1 MCMDA
6 TFESDLRGTIAAAAA
21 GDEHAFARIVARH
34 ADDMVRV
41 AYLVC
46 GDVTLAHEAVQS
58 AWTLAWRRIRTLR
71 DHDRLR
77 AWLVAIAANEAR
89 QLIRRRRRRGVV
101 EITMHAFDDERDAPR
116 GGDPALD
123 YVDLMTA
130 LARLT
135 LDDRQIV
142 AMRYALGM
150 TSFEIAAATG
160 RSAAGVR
167 SRLARALDRLREDLG
182 DD

>member
-1 MCMDA
+1 MNA
-6 TFESDLRGTIAAAAA
+6 TVEGDLRGTIVAAAA
-21 GDEHAFARIVARH
+21 GDEVAFARIIAAH
-34 ADDMVRV
+34 GDDMARV

-46 GDVTLAHEAVQS
+46 GDVALSREAVQS
-58 AWTLAWRRIRTLR
+58 AWALAWRKMRTLR

-89 QLIRRRRRRGVV
+89 QLVRGRRRRGVV
-101 EITMHAFDDERDAPR
+101 EITVQAFDDERDAPR
-116 GGDPALD
+116 GEDPANG
-123 YVDLMTA
+123 YVDLLAA
-130 LARLT
+130 LT
-135 LDDRQIV
+135 KLDPEDRQII
-142 AMRYALGM
+142 AMRYAIGL

-167 SRLARALDRLREDLG
+167 SRLARALDRLREDLR